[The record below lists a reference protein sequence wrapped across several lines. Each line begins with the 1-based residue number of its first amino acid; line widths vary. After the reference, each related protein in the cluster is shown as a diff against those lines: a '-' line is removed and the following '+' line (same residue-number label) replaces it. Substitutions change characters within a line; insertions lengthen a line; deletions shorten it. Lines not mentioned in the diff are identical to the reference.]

1 MDYLTTMILS
11 FRSSNNETIN
21 VDVRSNTSFIGSDLL
36 KIAECAFERKPNFL
50 SINGEE
56 VQAHKTYE
64 HPDKIMVHFPSG
76 ASLVQKIEDLTLKQR
91 SMIERNASELQKIAD
106 LTLKQHSMQREIERN
121 ASELAKA
128 KADLERYYPDTAV
141 KFKEYRPRMEW
152 R

>member
-21 VDVRSNTSFIGSDLL
+21 VVRPNTSFIGSDLL
-36 KIAECAFERKPNFL
+36 EIAEYAFERKPNFL
-50 SINGEE
+50 SINGEK

-64 HPDKIMVHFPSG
+64 RPDKIMVHFPSG
-76 ASLVQKIEDLTLKQR
+76 ASLVQKISDLTLKQK
-91 SMIERNASELQKIAD
+91 SMS
-106 LTLKQHSMQREIERN
+106 REIEHD

-128 KADLERYYPDTAV
+128 KADLERYYPDTAA
-141 KFKEYRPRMEW
+141 KFKEYRRRMEW